1 MLTAAI
7 VAAGPAFAAGGEP
20 YSGAIRYRGMLR
32 IVGTFIG
39 CIAGLIIIISMIRAP
54 LLMILV
60 CCIWAGF
67 CTWISSLVKIENS
80 YAWGLSGYTALI
92 IVITI
97 QAEPLLTPQFAL
109 ERCSEI
115 VMGIVCAI
123 VADLLFSPRSI
134 KQEID
139 VELDSLLV
147 AQYQLMQLCIKH
159 GDSEVVDKAWGD
171 LVRRTAALEG
181 MRSNLNMESSR
192 WGRANRRLKA
202 LNTLSLTLIT
212 QSCACETYLIQNTRP
227 ELITDTFR
235 ELFDTPVET
244 VQDVHKQLKRM
255 RRVIVWTGE
264 RETPVT
270 IYSWAGAATRRELF
284 DTPVET
290 VQDVHKQLKRMR
302 RVIVW
307 TGERETPVTIYS
319 WAGAATRYL
328 LLKRGVV
335 SNTKI
340 SATEEEILQGEP
352 VVKVE
357 SAERHH
363 AMVNFWR
370 TTLSCVL
377 GTLFWLWTGWTSG
390 SGAMVMIAVVTSLA
404 MRLPN
409 PRMVAIDF
417 IYGTLAALPL
427 GALYFLVIIPNT
439 QQSMLLLCLSLAVLG
454 FFLGIEVQKRRLGSM
469 GALASTINI
478 IVLDNPMTFHFSQF
492 LDSALGQI
500 VGCVLAFI
508 VILLVRDNSRD
519 RTGRVLLNQFVSAA
533 VSAMTTNVV
542 RRKENHLP
550 ALYQQLFLLMNKFPG
565 DLAKFRLAL
574 TMIIAHQRL
583 RDAPV
588 PVNEDLSAFHRQL
601 RRTADHV
608 ISAGNDDKRRR
619 YFSQLLEELEV
630 YQEKLIIW
638 QAPPQVTEPVKR
650 LSGMLH
656 KYQHALVSN

>member
-1 MLTAAI
+1 MGIFSIANQHIRFAVKLACAIVLALFVGFHFQLETPRWAVLTAAI

-212 QSCACETYLIQNTRP
+212 QSCETYLIQNTRP

-244 VQDVHKQLKRM
+244 VQDVHKQL
-255 RRVIVWTGE
+255 
-264 RETPVT
+264 
-270 IYSWAGAATRRELF
+270 
-284 DTPVET
+284 
-290 VQDVHKQLKRMR
+290 
-302 RVIVW
+302 
-307 TGERETPVTIYS
+307 
-319 WAGAATRYL
+319 
-328 LLKRGVV
+328 
-335 SNTKI
+335 
-340 SATEEEILQGEP
+340 ILQGEP

-565 DLAKFRLAL
+565 DPAKFRLAL

-656 KYQHALVSN
+656 TYQHALVSN

>member
-1 MLTAAI
+1 MGIFSIANQHIRFAVKLACAIVLALFVGFHFQLETPRWAVLTAAI

-212 QSCACETYLIQNTRP
+212 QSCETYLIQNTRP

-235 ELFDTPVET
+235 ELFDTSVET
-244 VQDVHKQLKRM
+244 AQDVHKQLKRM
-255 RRVIVWTGE
+255 RRVI
-264 RETPVT
+264 
-270 IYSWAGAATRRELF
+270 A
-284 DTPVET
+284 
-290 VQDVHKQLKRMR
+290 
-302 RVIVW
+302 W

-352 VVKVE
+352 V
-357 SAERHH
+357 
-363 AMVNFWR
+363 VNFWR

>member
-1 MLTAAI
+1 M
-7 VAAGPAFAAGGEP
+7 
-20 YSGAIRYRGMLR
+20 
-32 IVGTFIG
+32 
-39 CIAGLIIIISMIRAP
+39 
-54 LLMILV
+54 
-60 CCIWAGF
+60 
-67 CTWISSLVKIENS
+67 
-80 YAWGLSGYTALI
+80 
-92 IVITI
+92 
-97 QAEPLLTPQFAL
+97 
-109 ERCSEI
+109 
-115 VMGIVCAI
+115 
-123 VADLLFSPRSI
+123 
-134 KQEID
+134 
-139 VELDSLLV
+139 
-147 AQYQLMQLCIKH
+147 
-159 GDSEVVDKAWGD
+159 
-171 LVRRTAALEG
+171 
-181 MRSNLNMESSR
+181 
-192 WGRANRRLKA
+192 
-202 LNTLSLTLIT
+202 
-212 QSCACETYLIQNTRP
+212 
-227 ELITDTFR
+227 
-235 ELFDTPVET
+235 PVET

-255 RRVIVWTGE
+255 RRVIAWTGE
-264 RETPVT
+264 RETP
-270 IYSWAGAATRRELF
+270 I
-284 DTPVET
+284 
-290 VQDVHKQLKRMR
+290 
-302 RVIVW
+302 
-307 TGERETPVTIYS
+307 TIYS

-328 LLKRGVV
+328 LLKRGVL

-583 RDAPV
+583 RDAPI
-588 PVNEDLSAFHRQL
+588 PVNEDLSTFHRQL

-619 YFSQLLEELEV
+619 YFSQLLEELEI

-656 KYQHALVSN
+656 KYQHALTSN

>member
-1 MLTAAI
+1 MGIFTIATQHVRFAVKLACAIVLALFVGFHFQLETPRWAVLTAAL

-20 YSGAIRYRGMLR
+20 WSGAIRYRGMLR

-39 CIAGLIIIISMIRAP
+39 CIAALTIIILMIRAP
-54 LLMILV
+54 LLMLIV

-67 CTWISSLVKIENS
+67 CTWVSSLVRVENS
-80 YAWGLSGYTALI
+80 YAWGLAGYTALI

-97 QAEPLLTPQFAL
+97 QTEPLLTPQFAV

-115 VMGIVCAI
+115 VLGIVCAI

-134 KQEID
+134 KREID
-139 VELDSLLV
+139 RELDSLLV

-159 GDSEVVDKAWGD
+159 GSSEEVDNAWGA
-171 LVRRTAALEG
+171 LVRRTTALEG

-192 WGRANRRLKA
+192 WARANRRLKA
-202 LNTLSLTLIT
+202 INTLSLTLIT
-212 QSCACETYLIQNTRP
+212 QACETYLIQNSRP

-235 ELFDTPVET
+235 ELFEPPVET

-255 RRVIVWTGE
+255 RRVMAWTGE
-264 RETPVT
+264 RDTPVT
-270 IYSWAGAATRRELF
+270 LSSW
-284 DTPVET
+284 V
-290 VQDVHKQLKRMR
+290 
-302 RVIVW
+302 
-307 TGERETPVTIYS
+307 
-319 WAGAATRYL
+319 GAATRYL
-328 LLKRGVV
+328 LLKRGVI

-340 SATEEEILQGEP
+340 SATEEDVLRGEA

-370 TTLSCVL
+370 TTISCIL

-390 SGAMVMIAVVTSLA
+390 NGAMVMIAVVTALA

-409 PRMVAIDF
+409 PKMVAIDF
-417 IYGTLAALPL
+417 VYGTLAALPL
-427 GALYFLVIIPNT
+427 GAFYFLVVIPAT
-439 QQSMLLLCLSLAVLG
+439 QQSMLLLCISLAVMA
-454 FFLGIEVQKRRLGSM
+454 FFIGIEVQKRRLGSL

-478 IVLDNPMTFHFSQF
+478 IVLDNPMTFEFSRF

-500 VGCVLAFI
+500 VGCLLALTVI
-508 VILLVRDNSRD
+508 VVVRDNSRA
-519 RTGRVLLNQFVSAA
+519 RTGRTLLNQFVSAA
-533 VSAMTTNVV
+533 VSAMTTNSA

-550 ALYQQLFLLMNKFPG
+550 ALYQQLFLLLTKFPG
-565 DLAKFRLAL
+565 DVAKFRLAL
-574 TMIIAHQRL
+574 TLIIAHQRL

-588 PVNEDLSAFHRQL
+588 PVNDDLSAFHRQL

-608 ISAGNDDKRRR
+608 ISASSDDKRRR
-619 YFSQLLEELEV
+619 YFTQLLEELDV
-630 YQEKLIIW
+630 YQEKLRIW
-638 QAPPQVTEPVKR
+638 DASDQVTQPVKR
-650 LSGMLH
+650 LVGMLH
-656 KYQHALVSN
+656 KYQHALTDS